1 MLVKTTPIDSQVV
14 PVEGLEQSLSLW
26 PFLNHLQRTLKLQS
40 EGMLVPKIANELILA
55 KIQQFGDLNAEN
67 LGSYHDL
74 LESLYHL
81 AKGVSPDSDLKWA
94 LGFPIPDRVFF
105 GTPSFYELIDRDF
118 QRVESNQNKSFLDF
132 DFINKQLYLLILERF
147 YNIPAI
153 SNKLRFKKKNGEINR
168 FFELEID
175 YAYVDIQPKEA
186 LPELDLSSFR
196 NKDTF
201 NQNDIAPILE
211 AFDLS
216 KFTFS
221 GFTICT
227 FVDCHDAYVTEK
239 LQGLINNIS
248 IYTGEDG
255 LDILNDILANIVTYE
270 GVKSSFYPILK
281 LNGIPVLS
289 PDMSKSSMLLGDSV
303 FYDKE
308 IMVGGLMKYLDNP
321 YILSFGVD
329 GGIESKSSDLK
340 KSLQKTGLVSYICF
354 PLIHNQDLV
363 GIFEIYTRTKPGLN
377 RNMLIQVRSFYT
389 LLTQLANDIVLS
401 FKSELN
407 NVILHKYT
415 SLQPA
420 VEWKFNQVAAA
431 YLGELIHLSPEPELE
446 KIVFNEVYPFY
457 AAVDVK
463 DSSIL
468 RNKSYKEDILKRVD
482 YIASLIKRMDE
493 QEVKRMDANFMRRF
507 REVEAW
513 TNGDNLAH
521 YLLDVLSFF
530 QEDVP
535 AFLDRVEKKVPT
547 LQNSLAACRRKLKY
561 SYEDMNASNEAF
573 ERSLQKV
580 NQTVQ
585 NEMNL
590 FNAQVQAIF
599 PSYFETFRT
608 DGIEYDLYVGQSIS
622 PRHHFKTSLLSQI
635 RKEQIINIAR
645 IGQQTYKLKKTLS
658 IPLETTQLIFIHPNA
673 IDISFREDER
683 RFDVEGS
690 YNIRYQM
697 IKKRIDKAYVL
708 NSKERLVQPNTIAIV
723 YSRNQVARDLRI
735 CLKQVSELGLIE
747 SEIEELQLEN
757 LQGVSDL
764 KAMRVK
770 IVLTERN

>member
-1 MLVKTTPIDSQVV
+1 MLVKTTPIDSHVV
-14 PVEGLEQSLSLW
+14 PVNGLEQSLSLW
-26 PFLNHLQRTLKLQS
+26 PFLNHLQKTLEEQA

-55 KIQQFGDLNAEN
+55 KIQQHGDLNSEN

-81 AKGVSPDSDLKWA
+81 AKGVSTDREIKWA
-94 LGFPIPDRVFF
+94 LGYPIPDRVFF
-105 GTPSFYELIDRDF
+105 GTSSFFELIDHDF
-118 QRVESNQNKSFLDF
+118 QRVESNQNKSFLDV
-132 DFINKQLYLLILERF
+132 DFMNKQLYLLILERF
-147 YNIPAI
+147 YHIPAI
-153 SNKLRFKKKNGEINR
+153 SNKLRFKKTTGEISR

-186 LPELDLSSFR
+186 LPELDLSSFK

-201 NQNDIAPILE
+201 NQKDIEPILE

-216 KFTFS
+216 KFSFN

-227 FVDCHDAYVTEK
+227 LVDCHDAYVTEK
-239 LQGLINNIS
+239 LQELINNIS

-255 LDILNDILANIVTYE
+255 IDKLNDILANIVTYE

-303 FYDKE
+303 FYDKD
-308 IMVGGLMKYLDNP
+308 IMAGGLMKYLDNP

-329 GGIESKSSDLK
+329 GGIESQSSELK
-340 KSLQKTGLVSYICF
+340 RSLQKTGLTSYICF

-389 LLTQLANDIVLS
+389 LLAQLAYDIVLS

-431 YLGELIHLSPEPELE
+431 YLGELIHLSAEPELE

-463 DSSIL
+463 DSSLL
-468 RNKSYKEDILKRVD
+468 RNKSYREDILKRVD
-482 YIASLIKRMDE
+482 YIASLIERIDE
-493 QEVKRMDANFMRRF
+493 QKVKSLNENFINRF
-507 REVEAW
+507 KEVEAW
-513 TNGDNLAH
+513 TNGVNLEH

-535 AFLDRVEKKVPT
+535 AFLDSVEKKVPA
-547 LQNSLAACRRKLKY
+547 LHDSLATCRRKLQY
-561 SYEDMNASNEAF
+561 SYADMNASNEAF

-580 NQTVQ
+580 NQAVK
-585 NEMNL
+585 NEMNQ

-608 DGIEYDLYVGQSIS
+608 DGIEYDLYVGQSIA
-622 PRHHFKTSLLSQI
+622 PRHNFKLSILNQI
-635 RKEQIINIAR
+635 RKEQIISIAR
-645 IGQQTYKLKKTLS
+645 IGQQTFNLRKTLS

-723 YSRNQVARDLRI
+723 YSRNQIARDLRI

-747 SEIEELQLEN
+747 PEIEELQLEN

-764 KAMRVK
+764 MAMRVK
-770 IVLTERN
+770 IVLTEGN